1 MSLPIVDPRLAV
13 AGYSDNE
20 TQRKLQID
28 ELKKHIQGG
37 QSKEKQLHEAC
48 EGFEAIFLQKIW
60 EQMRQGIPKSGL
72 LESRDQ
78 EMYQSLFDVEL
89 SKKMASAGG
98 IGLADM
104 LYEQLNVKLGKASR
118 ATSPGILKGRQEMKE
133 FAENGQGIE
142 LEARYGSLKADSE
155 SKLAQE
161 GKDESGSLYDSLEE
175 EGLEQAN
182 SNLPGQNASTAEV
195 NAGNAGEKVSE
206 QAGVNWKEQLSTAFN
221 AYVGSL
227 QPNISE
233 VGSIA
238 ALKKETPNAPAASNG
253 TAQKVSPGV
262 KIVNPLAAGALT
274 EVPVFNQAS
283 PAGDMQSA
291 AASAIQIP
299 GFFGMKPPFS
309 QSPSSSEPQLPYG
322 AGQGTF
328 FDSAVSL
335 GRAESVKD
343 TKNSSNAAADST
355 IAPGDVVAPSAGV
368 SGQAVSSGTGHAN
381 GVPDGIFRRFD
392 TVPEI

>member
-72 LESRDQ
+72 LESHDQ

-155 SKLAQE
+155 PKLAQE
-161 GKDESGSLYDSLEE
+161 GKEESGSLYDALEE
-175 EGLEQAN
+175 KGLEQAN
-182 SNLPGQNASTAEV
+182 STLPGQNASTAEV
-195 NAGNAGEKVSE
+195 NAGSAGEKVSE

-227 QPNISE
+227 QPNTSE

-238 ALKKETPNAPAASNG
+238 ALKKETPNAPAASDG
-253 TAQKVSPGV
+253 TGQKASPGV
-262 KIVNPLAAGALT
+262 KIINPLVAALT
-274 EVPVFNQAS
+274 EVPVFTPAS
-283 PAGDMQSA
+283 PAGEMQSA

-343 TKNSSNAAADST
+343 TKNSSNAAADNT